1 MKSIK
6 AFALIVFAPLL
17 TVAWA
22 QEAEM
27 ERPSMSSSR
36 TMTVSAVVTAI
47 DHETRVVTV
56 RKGDGEEITFT
67 ASEEARNL
75 DQVAVGDVLRAEYVE
90 TLSIEVMANEGF
102 EPEAAGAAAMART
115 KEGQMPGVAAME
127 QAVITAVVEEIN
139 LENNT
144 FKLREPDG
152 SVNEY
157 VARVPENLKR
167 AKVGDLVVITVTN
180 TVAIVVE
187 EQPAG

>member
-1 MKSIK
+1 MKSIT
-6 AFALIVFAPLL
+6 AAALFVLIPLL

-22 QEAEM
+22 QDTEM
-27 ERPSMSSSR
+27 ERPSMSTSR
-36 TMTVSAVVTAI
+36 TMTVSAVVAAI

-56 RKGDGEEITFT
+56 RKADGEEITFT

-75 DQVAVGDVLRAEYVE
+75 GQVAVGDILRAEYIE
-90 TLSIEVMANEGF
+90 TLSIEVLANDGM
-102 EPEAAGAAAMART
+102 EPEAVAGAALARA
-115 KEGQMPGVAAME
+115 KEGEMPGMAAME

-157 VARVPENLKR
+157 VARVPENLRR

-180 TVAIVVE
+180 AVAIAVE
-187 EQPAG
+187 EQPAE